1 MARVLTNKISLA
13 YSIETSLGVLP
24 ASPVFFLLEP
34 NDINQ
39 FGAEVTT
46 KARRPISR
54 SRQRRKG
61 SVVDLDSG
69 VEFVCDLTRAS
80 FLDFVE
86 AFCFAEAANA
96 NLRFRNAAATATHYV
111 VPSLSANQADKL
123 QFVTTGPKSLIFGRG
138 YAIAGNNGLKALTAD
153 PAAAATTLVVS
164 GLAIETPPTNAMV
177 EIAGIRPATGD
188 LSITVSGLTGTLT
201 SGNNGVTG
209 GDQLNF
215 TTLGWVPGMELH
227 IGGLLG
233 ANQFSAGVGYVR
245 IRTIAADAVTFDK
258 MVGTL
263 ATDTGAGETVDL
275 LYGPFVRNVQVDANA
290 DDNRYIERSF
300 TFEATYPDL
309 DSVGVPEYH
318 YSKGCLANEMALE
331 LPLTDL
337 ATVTFGFVGT
347 DTPVPTPTRLAG
359 LTTVNPQGT
368 TAFATASNILKIRLS
383 ASAEADTCFKSATVT
398 LGNGVTP
405 EKCLGTLGATFMNVS
420 IFTVDIESQNVY
432 ADSALVAA
440 IRNNDTV
447 TMDVILKNADFAV
460 ALDVPSMTLGG
471 GDLEFP
477 ADESVKVNWTGE
489 AFEDSFFGT
498 SIGLTQFPVV
508 P

>member
-13 YSIETSLGVLP
+13 YAIETSLGVL
-24 ASPVFFLLEP
+24 AGSPVFFLLEP
-34 NDINQ
+34 NDVNQ
-39 FGAEVTT
+39 FGAEITT

-69 VEFVCDLTRAS
+69 VEFVEDLTRAS

-96 NLRFRNAAATATHYV
+96 NLRFRNAPATGTAYT
-111 VPSLSANQADKL
+111 VPSLSANQGGKL
-123 QFVTTGPKSLIFGRG
+123 QFVTTGPKSLLYARG
-138 YAIAGNNGLKALTAD
+138 YAISGNNGLKPLTAD
-153 PAAAATTLVVS
+153 AAAAGTSLTVA
-164 GLAIETPPTNAMV
+164 GNTIETPPTNAMV
-177 EIAGIRPATGD
+177 EIAGVRCATGD
-188 LSITVSGLTGTLT
+188 LAITVSGLTGTLT

-215 TTLGWVPGMELH
+215 TTLGWVAGQELH
-227 IGGLLG
+227 IGGLTG
-233 ANQFSAGVGYVR
+233 AQQFSAGVGYVR
-245 IRTIAADAVTFDK
+245 IRTIAAAAVTFDK

-263 ATDTGAGETVDL
+263 ATDPGTGDTVDL
-275 LYGPFVRNVQVDANA
+275 LYGSFVRNVQVDANA

-300 TFEATYPDL
+300 TFEATFPDL
-309 DSVGVPEYH
+309 DSVGVPEYQ
-318 YSKGCLANEMALE
+318 YSKGCLANEMTLE
-331 LPLTDL
+331 MPLSDL
-337 ATVTFGFVGT
+337 ATITFGFVGT
-347 DTPVPTPTRLAG
+347 DTPPPTPTRLAG
-359 LTTVNPQGT
+359 ATTVNPQGT
-368 TAFATASNILKIRLS
+368 TAFATASNILKLRLS
-383 ASAEADTCFKSATVT
+383 ASAEADTCFKSLSLK

-420 IFTVDIESQNVY
+420 IFTVDVESQNVF
-432 ADSALVAA
+432 ADSALLAA

-447 TMDVILKNADFAV
+447 TADAILKNADFAV
-460 ALDVPSMTLGG
+460 AIDLPSLTLGG
-471 GDLEFP
+471 GDLELP

-498 SIGLTQFPVV
+498 SIGVTQFPVV